1 MTSINDIS
9 DLAEILQN
17 NPQWREIIRSILL
30 GEELLQLPTQL
41 AEFVKATGENFRLVY
56 ERLERLE
63 TSVANLEAGQ
73 ARLETSVA
81 NLEAGQTRLETSV
94 AKLEAGQTRL
104 ETSVAKLEADQ
115 EILTSRLGNVI
126 GSDYER
132 RAAQSAR
139 RLARLSLGIRHARVL
154 MSKTTP
160 DRDEIPELLNGAA
173 EDGTVSDD
181 EADDLLRAD
190 LVLLGQGP
198 DGNPAY
204 AVCETAVT
212 LYDHDVRR
220 ARRRASVLERAA
232 GVTALAAVIG
242 QSAPPGTLDLA
253 GRENV
258 AFIELPDG
266 DDTE

>member
-63 TSVANLEAGQ
+63 TSVAKLEAGQ
-73 ARLETSVA
+73 ARLE
-81 NLEAGQTRLETSV
+81 AG
-94 AKLEAGQTRL
+94 
-104 ETSVAKLEADQ
+104 Q

-139 RLARLSLGIRHARVL
+139 RLARLSLGIRRARVL

-160 DRDEIPELLNGAA
+160 DRDEMPELLNEAA

-198 DGNPAY
+198 DGSPAY

-258 AFIELPDG
+258 AFIEFPDG